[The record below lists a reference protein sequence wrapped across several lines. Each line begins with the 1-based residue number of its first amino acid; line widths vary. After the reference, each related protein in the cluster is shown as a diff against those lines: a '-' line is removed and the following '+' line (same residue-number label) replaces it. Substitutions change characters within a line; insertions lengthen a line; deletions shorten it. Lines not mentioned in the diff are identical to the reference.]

1 METYSSSNSQE
12 IESSQLMDT
21 HSILDSNSMVFS
33 TADLNSGNFQGK
45 LVCVILKSMKT
56 NSKHWCSNK
65 KGSVS
70 SCQKRF
76 LVFKKAI

>member
-33 TADLNSGNFQGK
+33 TADLNSSNFQGK
-45 LVCVILKSMKT
+45 SGL
-56 NSKHWCSNK
+56 
-65 KGSVS
+65 
-70 SCQKRF
+70 F
-76 LVFKKAI
+76 F